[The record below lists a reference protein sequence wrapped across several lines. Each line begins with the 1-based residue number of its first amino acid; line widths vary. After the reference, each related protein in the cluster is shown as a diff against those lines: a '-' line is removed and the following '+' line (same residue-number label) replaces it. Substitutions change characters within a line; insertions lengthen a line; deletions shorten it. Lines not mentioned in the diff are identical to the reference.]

1 MATKNI
7 TDRVLR
13 EPQSIDA
20 EKAVLGAMLISKDAV
35 PRAMNILIDNSFYD
49 SKHQIIYKNITEL
62 FEKNKVIDSIS
73 LINNLKKHK
82 ELEKVG
88 GAYYITGLSN
98 EAPSFENIEYR
109 GLYDLDK
116 TFIVKSEKANID
128 NDEPDI
134 VYMTNM
140 HVILYLKDGRIVNIL
155 SNKGKY
161 NKASYDCFFEKNV
174 RATDG
179 ETKIFSDNLDLLGNE
194 SSVKIYNNVS
204 INYPTG
210 SSLQAD
216 KIDYDFETKY
226 FKISMFDDKT
236 VKIKVTK

>member
-1 MATKNI
+1 MKKKQKKIQVFLLVIGFFLILFTYFYYPYMIKNKSLVKKNI
-7 TDRVLR
+7 QEDLFSTSD
-13 EPQSIDA
+13 E
-20 EKAVLGAMLISKDAV
+20 ESKDA
-35 PRAMNILIDNSFYD
+35 
-49 SKHQIIYKNITEL
+49 T
-62 FEKNKVIDSIS
+62 
-73 LINNLKKHK
+73 
-82 ELEKVG
+82 
-88 GAYYITGLSN
+88 
-98 EAPSFENIEYR
+98 SFENIEYK

-128 NDEPDI
+128 SEDPDI

-161 NKASYDCFFEKNV
+161 NKANYDCFFEKNV

-226 FKISMFDDKT
+226 FKISMFDDKR
-236 VKIKVTK
+236 IKMKVFK

>member
-1 MATKNI
+1 MKQKQKKIQVFLLVIGFFLILFTYFYYPYMNRNKSLVEKN
-7 TDRVLR
+7 TQEDLL
-13 EPQSIDA
+13 PAFD
-20 EKAVLGAMLISKDAV
+20 EKSKDTT
-35 PRAMNILIDNSFYD
+35 SF
-49 SKHQIIYKNITEL
+49 
-62 FEKNKVIDSIS
+62 
-73 LINNLKKHK
+73 
-82 ELEKVG
+82 G
-88 GAYYITGLSN
+88 
-98 EAPSFENIEYR
+98 NIEYR

-128 NDEPDI
+128 NVDPDI
-134 VYMTNM
+134 VHMTNM

-161 NKASYDCFFEKNV
+161 NKANYDCFFEKNV
-174 RATDG
+174 SATDG

-216 KIDYDFETKY
+216 KVDYDFETKY
-226 FKISMFDDKT
+226 FKISMFDDKRIKM
-236 VKIKVTK
+236 KIFK

>member
-1 MATKNI
+1 MKQKQKTIQVFLLLIGFFLILFTYFYYPYMIRNKSLVEKN
-7 TDRVLR
+7 TQEDLFSTSD
-13 EPQSIDA
+13 E
-20 EKAVLGAMLISKDAV
+20 ESKDA
-35 PRAMNILIDNSFYD
+35 
-49 SKHQIIYKNITEL
+49 T
-62 FEKNKVIDSIS
+62 
-73 LINNLKKHK
+73 
-82 ELEKVG
+82 
-88 GAYYITGLSN
+88 
-98 EAPSFENIEYR
+98 SFENIEYQ

-161 NKASYDCFFEKNV
+161 NKANYDCFFEKNV

-216 KIDYDFETKY
+216 KVDYDFETKY
-226 FKISMFDDKT
+226 FKISMFDDKRIKM
-236 VKIKVTK
+236 KIFK

>member
-1 MATKNI
+1 MKQKQKKIQVFLLVIGFFLILFTYFYYPYMNRNKSLVEKNI
-7 TDRVLR
+7 QEDVFSSSD
-13 EPQSIDA
+13 E
-20 EKAVLGAMLISKDAV
+20 ESKD
-35 PRAMNILIDNSFYD
+35 
-49 SKHQIIYKNITEL
+49 T
-62 FEKNKVIDSIS
+62 
-73 LINNLKKHK
+73 
-82 ELEKVG
+82 
-88 GAYYITGLSN
+88 T
-98 EAPSFENIEYR
+98 SFENIEYQ
-109 GLYDLDK
+109 GLYDFDK

-128 NDEPDI
+128 SDDPDI

-161 NKASYDCFFEKNV
+161 NKANYDCFFEKNV

-179 ETKIFSDNLDLLGNE
+179 DTKIFSDNLDLLGNE

-226 FKISMFDDKT
+226 FKISMFDDKRIKM
-236 VKIKVTK
+236 KIFK